1 MTNQRLIILGTF
13 SVLIVLLVGAMFRDG
28 DPVAPEALAALFALL
43 GGALAY
49 AFTGKD
55 Q

>member
-1 MTNQRLIILGTF
+1 MTDRRVVVLGTF
-13 SVLIVLLVGAMFRDG
+13 AVLLVLLVGAMFRDG